1 MEVFWFSVHLTGFG
15 SASVYYLAII
25 LLPKYIGHVKST
37 IYTIYLVETREI
49 ILFSYKAPVC
59 VAATQ
64 RIVGTGENCD
74 QIDTPSSCLR
84 AC

>member
-25 LLPKYIGHVKST
+25 LLPKYIGRVKT
-37 IYTIYLVETREI
+37 TIYLVKTQEI
-49 ILFSYKAPVC
+49 ILFSYEAPLR

-64 RIVGTGENCD
+64 RIAGAGENGG
-74 QIDTPSSCLR
+74 QIETPSSCLR